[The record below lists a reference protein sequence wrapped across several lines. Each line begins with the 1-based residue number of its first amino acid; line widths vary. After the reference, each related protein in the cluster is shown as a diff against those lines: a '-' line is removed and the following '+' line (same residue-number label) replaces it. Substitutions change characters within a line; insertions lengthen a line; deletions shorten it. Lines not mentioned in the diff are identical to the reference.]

1 MEKRKREANKVDITT
16 TLEEAK
22 DELKKA
28 KSKQKEVVIKGIEL
42 CKKEL
47 LD

>member
-1 MEKRKREANKVDITT
+1 MEVIEKRKREANKVNITT

-28 KSKQKEVVIKGIEL
+28 KSE
-42 CKKEL
+42 
-47 LD
+47 